1 MKLFDE
7 KLIQDTI
14 KTIQTPYKF
23 NFYEE
28 NPFSIN
34 AFISNSTFSP
44 NSSYHIHS
52 LELFKSGDYTKIN
65 EHSDNIYMVTSD
77 IFEMRGGKYK
87 GTLEY
92 CNYSIEQWEEIKT
105 LIGYDH
111 LGRPVYDYV
120 NTKVGEIPAILKY
133 KDFSISSNEAV
144 NLNKPIYEITVR
156 DNEAAKTYFGLEAD
170 TYANVTVYD
179 VTYRIINVDYSKQG
193 LIRIRLEKR

>member
-1 MKLFDE
+1 MKLLDD
-7 KLIQDTI
+7 KLIKDTI
-14 KTIQTPYKF
+14 KSIQTPYNF

-77 IFEMRGGKYK
+77 VLEMRGGKYK

-92 CNYSIEQWEEIKT
+92 CNYAVPWIVIEKVK
-105 LIGYDH
+105 IGNDH
-111 LGRPVYDYV
+111 LGRPVYEDREVLKGYI
-120 NTKVGEIPAILKY
+120 NCILKY
-133 KDFSISSNEAV
+133 KDFSISSNEAI
-144 NLNKPIYEITVR
+144 NLTKPIYEITVK
-156 DNEAAKTYFGLEAD
+156 DNDASRGYFKLNESTYEKVDIYGKPF
-170 TYANVTVYD
+170 
-179 VTYRIINVDYSKQG
+179 RIINVDYSKKG
-193 LIRIRLEKR
+193 LINLRLEKY

>member
-1 MKLFDE
+1 MNIFDD

-14 KTIQTPYKF
+14 KTIQIPYNF

-52 LELFKSGDYTKIN
+52 LELFKSGDYTKIK
-65 EHSDNIYMVTSD
+65 EDSDNIYLVTSD
-77 IFEMRGGKYK
+77 VLEMRGGKYK
-87 GTLEY
+87 ATLEY
-92 CNYSIEQWEEIKT
+92 CNYSVPWIVIEKV

-111 LGRPVYDYV
+111 LGRPVYEEQEVLKGY
-120 NTKVGEIPAILKY
+120 IPCILKY
-133 KDFSISSNEAV
+133 KDFSFSSNEAV
-144 NLNKPIYEITVR
+144 NLTKPIYEITVR
-156 DNEAAKTYFGLEAD
+156 DNDAAKSYFKLDESTYND
-170 TYANVTVYD
+170 VTIYD
-179 VTYRIINVDYSKQG
+179 ATYRIINVDYSKQG